1 LIKKL
6 FFKYFEL
13 VFWIAALV
21 ALAVCDPAQPS
32 HFTLCPFKLLG
43 ITWCPGCGIG
53 HAIAFLFKGDVAQ
66 SVSAHW
72 FGIPALAIIM
82 WRIYTLSREA
92 ISPRKLLFQ

>member
-13 VFWIAALV
+13 IFWIAALI
-21 ALAVCDPAQPS
+21 ALAICDPALPS

-53 HAIAFLFKGDVAQ
+53 HAIAFLFHGDIAR
-66 SVSAHW
+66 SFDAHW
-72 FGIPALAIIM
+72 FGIPALGIIL
-82 WRIYTLSREA
+82 WRIIVLSRN
-92 ISPRKLLFQ
+92 IIRPRKLAFQ

>member
-1 LIKKL
+1 MIKKL

-13 VFWIAALV
+13 VFWIAALI

-53 HAIAFLFKGDVAQ
+53 HAIAFLFHGDIAG
-66 SVSAHW
+66 SFNAHW
-72 FGIPALAIIM
+72 LGLPALGIIC
-82 WRIYTLSREA
+82 WRIITLSVNVIR
-92 ISPRKLLFQ
+92 PRKLAFQ